1 MRFVHPKHILIT
13 GGSSGIGEALALE
26 YATPGVHLFLTGR
39 NIERLKSV
47 AQRCESKGAE
57 VTTKVIDVADRFAM
71 TNWLLD
77 LDTETPLDLV
87 IANAGIYMGT
97 SNENDGEEKIRDI
110 FAVNLAGVLN
120 TIHPIIDR
128 MKERRGGQVALV
140 ASIAAF
146 RGLPGS
152 PAYSASKAAV
162 KSYGEGLRPRL
173 ARHNIGVSVILPGF
187 VRSRIT
193 DQNRFAMPFFMEA
206 DKAAKVI
213 RKGLTRNK
221 ARIAFP
227 WPMHFAMWFLA
238 TLPASW
244 ADRILSKSPEK
255 E

>member
-87 IANAGIYMGT
+87 IANAGISMGT

-110 FAVNLAGVLN
+110 VAVNLAGVLN

>member
-1 MRFVHPKHILIT
+1 
-13 GGSSGIGEALALE
+13 
-26 YATPGVHLFLTGR
+26 
-39 NIERLKSV
+39 
-47 AQRCESKGAE
+47 
-57 VTTKVIDVADRFAM
+57 
-71 TNWLLD
+71 
-77 LDTETPLDLV
+77 
-87 IANAGIYMGT
+87 MGT
-97 SNENDGEEKIRDI
+97 SNEDDGEEKIRDI

-120 TIHPIIDR
+120 TVHPIIDR
-128 MKERRGGQVALV
+128 MKERRRGQVALV

-173 ARHNIGVSVILPGF
+173 ARYNVGVSVILPGF

-206 DKAAKVI
+206 NKAARVI
-213 RKGLTRNK
+213 RKGLARNK

-227 WPMHFAMWFLA
+227 WPMHFAMWLLA
-238 TLPASW
+238 ALPASW
-244 ADRILSKSPEK
+244 ADIILSKSPEK

>member
-1 MRFVHPKHILIT
+1 MVNKTPKHILIT

-26 YATPGVHLFLTGR
+26 YAAPGMRLVLTGR
-39 NIERLKSV
+39 DAKRLSKV
-47 AQRCESKGAE
+47 AKACESNGAE
-57 VTTKVIDVADRFAM
+57 VMTKAIDVADRFAM
-71 TNWLLD
+71 ADWLSQID
-77 LDTETPLDLV
+77 DAAPLDLV
-87 IANAGIYMGT
+87 IANAGISMGT
-97 SNENDGEEKIRDI
+97 SGEGDSEEKIRDI

-120 TIHPIIDR
+120 TIHPVMERMQDR
-128 MKERRGGQVALV
+128 KQGQIALV

-152 PAYSASKAAV
+152 PAYAASKAAV

-173 ARHNIGVSVILPGF
+173 ARHGVGISVILPGF

-193 DQNRFAMPFFMEA
+193 DQNTFSMPFFMEA
-206 DKAAKVI
+206 ERAAKVI
-213 RKGLTRNK
+213 RTGLANNK

-227 WPMHFAMWFLA
+227 WPMHFLMWLLA

-244 ADRILSKSPEK
+244 ADKLLSKSPEK